1 MNKII
6 DYYNNYVENGKLFCD
21 YSHHIEQL
29 TTIYYF
35 DKPISDNSKIFNGCA
50 GTVNY
55 AFKQAEQSHN
65 VVASDIVPH
74 NVDIIIEKQNKNTM
88 LKNIFVGDIYDNNH
102 YDNNYFDI
110 VLYIGAFYHL
120 NENMRYK
127 GMEHCLRFLK
137 ATGILI
143 NSHILLTM

>member
-35 DKPISDNSKIFNGCA
+35 DKPIPDNSKIFNGCI

-55 AFKQAEQSHN
+55 AFKQAEQGHN

-74 NVDIIIEKQNKNTM
+74 NVDIMIEKQKKNPI
-88 LKNIFVGDIYDNNH
+88 LKNIFVGDICDDNP

-110 VLYIGAFYHL
+110 VLCMGAFYHL

-127 GMEHCLRFLK
+127 GMEQCLRLLRS
-137 ATGILI
+137 TCILI
-143 NSHILLTM
+143 NSHILLAL